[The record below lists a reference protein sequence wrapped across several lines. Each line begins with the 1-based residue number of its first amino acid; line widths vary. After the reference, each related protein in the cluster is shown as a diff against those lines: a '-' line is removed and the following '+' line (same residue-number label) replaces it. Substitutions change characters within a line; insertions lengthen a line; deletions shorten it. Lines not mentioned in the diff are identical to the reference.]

1 MSHVSDFTM
10 SDGEILTA
18 LILYANPDLKITAA
32 TTDYLN
38 PATNVGELN
47 TTVTV
52 APKASTGYT
61 EVVDV
66 FYDRLNIQDFVDI
79 ADPAGIT
86 IHRPDAKLLSEI
98 IPDLNIAL
106 GVNLSTRDYTD
117 QVLPTFEGGLN
128 ETQLVT
134 VPMLTDSI
142 IYVGTLSFTLAGAA
156 IDLSSIIR
164 KTMLSGLNYPVI

>member
-1 MSHVSDFTM
+1 MRHVSDFTTK
-10 SDGEILTA
+10 DTEILTA
-18 LILYANPDLKITAA
+18 LILFANPGLKITAA

-52 APKASTGYT
+52 APKASSGYT
-61 EVVDV
+61 EMVDV

-86 IHRPDAKLLSEI
+86 IYRPGAKLLSEI
-98 IPDLNIAL
+98 IPDINLAL
-106 GVNLSTRDYTD
+106 GVNLTERDYAD

-128 ETQLVT
+128 EVKSVT
-134 VPMLTDSI
+134 VPILADSI
-142 IYVGTLSFTLAGAA
+142 IYVGTLQFKLAGAS

-164 KTMLSGLNYPVI
+164 ITALSGLNYPVI